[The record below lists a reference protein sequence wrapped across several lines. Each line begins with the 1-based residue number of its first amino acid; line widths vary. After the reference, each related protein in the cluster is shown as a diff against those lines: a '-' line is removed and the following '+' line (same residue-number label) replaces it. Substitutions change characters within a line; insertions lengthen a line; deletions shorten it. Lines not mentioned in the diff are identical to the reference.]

1 VRPIHRWTVVAGV
14 FVLLVLAPMAGRA
27 IPAHDRPIT
36 AAQLLSQIRNR
47 YDAPYSGTVQA
58 SGHLGLPFNDQFT
71 DLADLLGGQTT
82 LRVWW
87 RSPTDWRVDRLLDT
101 GEVDLFHHENVTTQW
116 DYERSEVSVG
126 PDPEIRLPR
135 DSDLLPPRLAALLL
149 AGADDAHVSRLGP
162 RRIAGQDGLG
172 LRLSIDDP
180 RSSLD
185 HVDLWAD
192 ADTGTVLAV
201 DVYAAGSVPV
211 VSSSFTSFDS
221 DRPALDVTR
230 FRAPEGVRRQF
241 EPLLDFADAADQYAP
256 LTPPDA
262 LAGLARTNQKGR
274 GVGAYGTGPTRL
286 LAIPLQRRDAAVLAA
301 QLYNSGATLSHG
313 QRLLRVGPVGIMLTA
328 VHLPFEFQ
336 WLLTGTVTDD
346 ALRRAAAGLAQG
358 TNYR

>member
-14 FVLLVLAPMAGRA
+14 FVLLALAPLAGRA
-27 IPAHDRPIT
+27 IPADDRLLS
-36 AAQLLSQIRNR
+36 AGQLLSLVRDR

-58 SGHLGLPFNDQFT
+58 SGHLGLPFNDRFT
-71 DLADLLGGQTT
+71 DLADLLGGQTR

-87 RSPTDWRVDRLLDT
+87 RGPGDWRVDRLLDT

-116 DYERSEVSVG
+116 DYERAQVSVG

-149 AGADDAHVSRLGP
+149 AGATDAQVSRLGP
-162 RRIAGQDGLG
+162 RRIAGRDGLG
-172 LRLSIDDP
+172 LRLRVDDP

-192 ADTGTVLAV
+192 ASSGTVLAV

-211 VSSSFTSFDS
+211 LTSSFTTFDGG
-221 DRPALDVTR
+221 RPPLEVTR
-230 FRAPEGVRRQF
+230 FRAPAGARQQF
-241 EPLLDFADAADQYAP
+241 EPLLDFADAANQYAP
-256 LTPPDA
+256 LTPPDT
-262 LAGLARTNQKGR
+262 LAGLARSNEKGR

-286 LAIPLQRRDAAVLAA
+286 LAIPLQRRDAVVLGD
-301 QLYNSGATLSHG
+301 QLYQSGATLSHG

-328 VHLPFEFQ
+328 IHSPFEFQ

-346 ALRRAAAGLAQG
+346 TLRRAATGLEQG
-358 TNYR
+358 TDYR